1 MFGGEVAGGFEFE
14 NYGVVDE
21 LIGKVF
27 SDNLASVVNG
37 DAGLLL
43 YFEAEVTLFDGEGVF
58 VDFFEEAVAEGVVD
72 GVEGFDD

>member
-37 DAGLLL
+37 DAGLLFD
-43 YFEAEVTLFDGEGVF
+43 FEAEVALFDGEGVF
-58 VDFFEEAVAEGVVD
+58 VDFLEEAVTEGVAWPER
-72 GVEGFDD
+72 VEG